1 MPLWAAAVL
10 LIACV
15 GGAMVFMKRYVKSKQ
30 ARFLA
35 LTAAMVLLAL
45 ALLGYAVLTL
55 LLLAGVG

>member
-15 GGAMVFMKRYVKSKQ
+15 GGAMVFMKRYVKNKQ